1 LRLSPEQQPFGRLL
15 SLLASLNSSL
25 ASGRVSLSVVFIDL
39 RPQTLRLSPKQR
51 PFGRLLW
58 YFASLQFVVS
68 LCTFHLFLFSAQ
80 RWAHSQSRSPT
91 ASCNKGG
98 RNNVADAGGEV
109 TV

>member
-1 LRLSPEQQPFGRLL
+1 MIVVLTLDRTFLQSPIIPDARQISRQLRVLSF
-15 SLLASLNSSL
+15 
-25 ASGRVSLSVVFIDL
+25 DL
-39 RPQTLRLSPKQR
+39 RPQTLRLSPEQR

-58 YFASLQFVVS
+58 YFASLQFIVG
-68 LCTFHLFLFSAQ
+68 LCAFYLFLFSAQ